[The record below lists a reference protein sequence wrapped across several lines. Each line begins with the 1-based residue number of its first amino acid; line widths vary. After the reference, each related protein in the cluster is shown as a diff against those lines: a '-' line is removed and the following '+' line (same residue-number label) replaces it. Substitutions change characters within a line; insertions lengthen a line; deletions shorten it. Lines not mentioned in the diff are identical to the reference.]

1 MKMADG
7 KLRWQ
12 CKRGMRELDELLASY
27 LDSAYE
33 RAPETEK
40 LAFRTLL
47 EVPDPDLI
55 GYLLGGQLHANPQ
68 IADVI
73 ETIRSRPQ
81 A

>member
-1 MKMADG
+1 MVDG
-7 KLRWQ
+7 RLRWQ
-12 CKRGMRELDELLASY
+12 CKRGMRELDELLARY

-40 LAFRTLL
+40 LAFRALL

-55 GYLLGGQLHANPQ
+55 GYLLGSQLHANPQ

>member
-1 MKMADG
+1 MSDG
-7 KLRWQ
+7 RLRWQ
-12 CKRGMRELDELLASY
+12 CKRGMRELDELLARY
-27 LDSAYE
+27 LERAYE
-33 RAPETEK
+33 RAPEYEK

-55 GYLLGGQLHANPQ
+55 GYLLGSQLHANPQ

>member
-1 MKMADG
+1 MVDG
-7 KLRWQ
+7 RLRWQ
-12 CKRGMRELDELLASY
+12 CKRGMRELDELLARY
-27 LDSAYE
+27 LDSTY
-33 RAPETEK
+33 RQAPESEK
-40 LAFRTLL
+40 LAFRLLL

-55 GYLLGGQLHANPQ
+55 GYLLGGRVHANSQ

>member
-1 MKMADG
+1 MVDG
-7 KLRWQ
+7 RLRWQ
-12 CKRGMRELDELLASY
+12 CKRGMRELDELLARY

-33 RAPETEK
+33 RAAETEK
-40 LAFRTLL
+40 LAFRALL
-47 EVPDPDLI
+47 EIPDPDLI
-55 GYLLGGQLHANPQ
+55 GYLLGSQLHANPQ

>member
-1 MKMADG
+1 MMMTDG

-12 CKRGMRELDELLASY
+12 CKRGMRELDELLARY
-27 LDSAYE
+27 LDGAYE
-33 RAPETEK
+33 CAAETEK

-55 GYLLGGQLHANPQ
+55 GYLLGAQLHANPQ
-68 IADVI
+68 IANVI

>member
-1 MKMADG
+1 MVDG
-7 KLRWQ
+7 RLRWQ
-12 CKRGMRELDELLASY
+12 CKRGMRELDELLARY
-27 LDSAYE
+27 LDSAYKQ
-33 RAPETEK
+33 APESEK
-40 LAFRTLL
+40 LAFRSLL

-55 GYLLGGQLHANPQ
+55 GYLLGGRVHANSQ

>member
-1 MKMADG
+1 MVNG
-7 KLRWQ
+7 RLRWQ
-12 CKRGMRELDELLASY
+12 CKRGMRELDELLARY

-40 LAFRTLL
+40 LAFRALL

-55 GYLLGGQLHANPQ
+55 GYLLGSQLHANPQ

>member
-1 MKMADG
+1 MMVDG
-7 KLRWQ
+7 RLRWQ
-12 CKRGMRELDELLASY
+12 CKRGMRELDELLARY
-27 LDSAYE
+27 LDSTYTQ
-33 RAPETEK
+33 APESEK
-40 LAFRTLL
+40 LAFRSLL

-55 GYLLGGQLHANPQ
+55 GYLLGGRVHANSQ

>member
-1 MKMADG
+1 MMRDG
-7 KLRWQ
+7 RLRWQ
-12 CKRGMRELDELLASY
+12 CKRGMRELDELLARY
-27 LDSAYE
+27 LDNAYE
-33 RAPETEK
+33 GAPESEK
-40 LAFRTLL
+40 TAFCALL

-55 GYLLGGQLHANPQ
+55 GYLLGGQMHANPR

>member
-1 MKMADG
+1 MSDG
-7 KLRWQ
+7 RLRWQ
-12 CKRGMRELDELLASY
+12 CKRGMRELDELLARY
-27 LDSAYE
+27 LECAYE
-33 RAPETEK
+33 RAPEYEK

-55 GYLLGGQLHANPQ
+55 GYLLGSQLHANPQ

>member
-1 MKMADG
+1 MVDG
-7 KLRWQ
+7 RLRWQ
-12 CKRGMRELDELLASY
+12 CKRGMRELDELLARY
-27 LDSAYE
+27 LDSTYKQ
-33 RAPETEK
+33 APESEK
-40 LAFRTLL
+40 LAFRSLL

-55 GYLLGGQLHANPQ
+55 GYLLGGQVHANSQ

>member
-1 MKMADG
+1 MSGG

-12 CKRGMRELDELLASY
+12 CKRGMRELDELLARY
-27 LDSAYE
+27 LDGAYLQ
-33 RAPETEK
+33 APASEK
-40 LAFRTLL
+40 TAFHELL
-47 EVPDPDLI
+47 RVADPDLI
-55 GYLLGGQLHANPQ
+55 GYLLGSQKHANAD

>member
-1 MKMADG
+1 MVDG
-7 KLRWQ
+7 RLHWQ
-12 CKRGMRELDELLASY
+12 CKRGMRELDELLARY

-40 LAFRTLL
+40 LAFRALL

-55 GYLLGGQLHANPQ
+55 GYLLGSQLHANPQ